1 MKKVEAK
8 VLVEIRDEAMTVE
21 MDGNGMKI
29 IACIAT
35 AVSTLVE
42 GATRQRPGLN
52 KDEMMTETIR
62 IIEAAARAA
71 MSEQVAEN
79 GQIASV
85 DMSVLKK
92 MMEGMNGDGAGGK
105 SK

>member
-1 MKKVEAK
+1 MKKIEAK
-8 VLVEIRDEAMTVE
+8 VLVEICDDSMRVE
-21 MDGNGMKI
+21 MDGNGMEI
-29 IACIAT
+29 IACIAA
-35 AVSTLVE
+35 AVSTLVQ
-42 GATRQRPGLN
+42 GATKQRPALN
-52 KDEMMTETIR
+52 KDKMMTETIR
-62 IIEAAARAA
+62 LIDVAARMA
-71 MSEQVAEN
+71 MSQQAIAN